1 MAYKIE
7 TIESI
12 GPVTAEKLG
21 KAEITT
27 TEALLEKAASKS
39 GRKSVAEASG
49 ISEGKIL
56 DFVNMA
62 DMMRIKGIGGEF
74 AELLKAS
81 GVDTVKE
88 LRNRNAENLF
98 EKMTS
103 VNEEKKLTR
112 RVPSVKQLQEFVDI
126 AKDTEP
132 MVTY

>member
-12 GPVTAEKLG
+12 GPVTAGKLEKAG
-21 KAEITT
+21 VTT
-27 TEALLEKAASKS
+27 TEGLLEKAASKS
-39 GRKSVAEASG
+39 GRKTVAEESG

-62 DMMRIKGIGGEF
+62 DMMRIKGVGGEF

-112 RVPSVKQLQEFVDI
+112 RVPSASQLQNFIDI
-126 AKDTEP
+126 AKETEP

>member
-1 MAYKIE
+1 MAYKIT

-12 GPVTAEKLG
+12 GPVTAEKLE
-21 KAEITT
+21 KAGVTT
-27 TEALLEKAASKS
+27 TEGLLEKAASRS
-39 GRKSVAEASG
+39 GRKTVAEASG
-49 ISEGKIL
+49 LTEGKIL

-62 DMMRIKGIGGEF
+62 DMMRIKGVGGEF

-88 LRNRNAENLF
+88 LRTRNAENLCA
-98 EKMTS
+98 KMNE

-112 RVPSVKQLQEFVDI
+112 RVPTANQLQEFIDL

-132 MVTY
+132 MVTH

>member
-12 GPVTAEKLG
+12 GPVTAGKLEKAG
-21 KAEITT
+21 ITT
-27 TEALLEKAASKS
+27 TEGLLEKAASKS
-39 GRKSVAEASG
+39 GRKTVAEESG

-62 DMMRIKGIGGEF
+62 DMMRIKGVGGEF

-112 RVPSVKQLQEFVDI
+112 RVPSASQLQNFIDL